1 VLKKALVG
9 HALANQL
16 NLCFLALSFFTRL
29 PVPKGINYS
38 PQKLHQA
45 GQHFALIGWLL
56 AALLG
61 GVYLVIAPYIGTI
74 TSICLLVM
82 LSLLLTGAM
91 HEDGLAD
98 TCDGFWGGHTLA
110 RKLSIMKDSQI
121 GTYGTCAL
129 ICILLTKTVLLSALA
144 LNQQLNLA
152 LCIAYPLSRGLA
164 ISHVQHLAYA
174 RSDTHNSKSQPL
186 ANPMQPRALLWLV
199 VTSTAGLWY
208 LPFTSTMLILLSCLV
223 LRLIL
228 KWWFSKHIGG
238 YTGDCLGF
246 AQQVQELLIY
256 LLLLAIIQSHSGIT
270 STGILAL

>member
-1 VLKKALVG
+1 M
-9 HALANQL
+9 
-16 NLCFLALSFFTRL
+16 
-29 PVPKGINYS
+29 PKGINYS

-129 ICILLTKTVLLSALA
+129 ICILRLSTKPTVELSVM
-144 LNQQLNLA
+144 
-152 LCIAYPLSRGLA
+152 YRLSV
-164 ISHVQHLAYA
+164 I
-174 RSDTHNSKSQPL
+174 
-186 ANPMQPRALLWLV
+186 
-199 VTSTAGLWY
+199 
-208 LPFTSTMLILLSCLV
+208 
-223 LRLIL
+223 
-228 KWWFSKHIGG
+228 
-238 YTGDCLGF
+238 
-246 AQQVQELLIY
+246 
-256 LLLLAIIQSHSGIT
+256 
-270 STGILAL
+270 TGISYIPCTTFSIRTQRYSQQ